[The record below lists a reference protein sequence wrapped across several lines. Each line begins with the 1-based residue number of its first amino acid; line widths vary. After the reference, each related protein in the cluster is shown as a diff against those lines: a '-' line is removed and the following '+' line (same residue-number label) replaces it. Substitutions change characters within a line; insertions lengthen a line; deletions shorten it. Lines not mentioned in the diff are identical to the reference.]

1 MHVIIVY
8 KSSSSF
14 LWLVFKKKGVLI
26 NNFRLD
32 SGKES
37 VFLSYPDFE
46 PYRKILLKKR
56 KRSKISQGLVS
67 D

>member
-1 MHVIIVY
+1 MRVIIVY

-14 LWLVFKKKGVLI
+14 LWLVFRKKGVLI

-32 SGKES
+32 TGKES

-46 PYRKILLKKR
+46 PYRKILLKNKKSKR
-56 KRSKISQGLVS
+56 
-67 D
+67 